1 MLIWTLRDTQSSPA
15 TDEDAHSDRNG
26 DGEEDGSGDYHEEQD
41 VNDTLGIETNMEGD
55 DKDE

>member
-1 MLIWTLRDTQSSPA
+1 MRDTQSSPA